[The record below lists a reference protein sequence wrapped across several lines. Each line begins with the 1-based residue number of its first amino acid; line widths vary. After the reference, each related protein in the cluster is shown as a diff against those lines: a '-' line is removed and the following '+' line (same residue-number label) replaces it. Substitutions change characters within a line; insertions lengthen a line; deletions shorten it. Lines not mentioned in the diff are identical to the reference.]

1 MRWEIRLAGFGGQ
14 GIILSGYILGKAAS
28 LYDKKN
34 AVLTQSYGPE
44 ARGGACVADVVI
56 SDEKIDYPKI
66 ESPDVL
72 VAMSQWAYHTY
83 VKSVKNNGIILI
95 DSDLVKADGVKNLY
109 SIPATRIA
117 EELGKRIVANIL
129 MLGFFTVI
137 TNIVSYKAMRQS
149 ILSSIPKGTEEF
161 NIRAFEKGYE
171 YGRLI
176 IQKGIGFT

>member
-1 MRWEIRLAGFGGQ
+1 
-14 GIILSGYILGKAAS
+14 
-28 LYDKKN
+28 
-34 AVLTQSYGPE
+34 
-44 ARGGACVADVVI
+44 
-56 SDEKIDYPKI
+56 
-66 ESPDVL
+66 
-72 VAMSQWAYHTY
+72 
-83 VKSVKNNGIILI
+83 
-95 DSDLVKADGVKNLY
+95 VKADGVKNLY